1 MGLLITLGV
10 LTGFVST
17 LWAAVPHPPA
27 WPPLAEQVEPHN
39 PSLPVITRLELR
51 LFSHRYDAEP
61 LLQRLARIETTIYG
75 EPRPQLSNE
84 QRIAALEKVFAQQRA
99 PLAEEETKP
108 PPAKSAAA
116 SPTAP
121 TEPENA
127 PKKREEESSYPVLT
141 AIEQKVLGKVFE
153 DEDISAR
160 LNRVEGKV
168 YGHRQQGTLM
178 DRMDGLRL
186 RVLGD
191 LPPREV
197 PEASP
202 YGAGPPPYYPY
213 APPAHGYAYAPYP
226 PPGVGGYGYYPPPPH
241 HSGGYAPPPP
251 GYPPPAG
258 PHANVPNPAEPTE
271 AYQPGLTE
279 KSDVFS
285 NPNYESPYANT
296 PNYPSVDDLAG
307 GASGQSPDLLAALN
321 QVEKKVLRK
330 TYPTEDVDARLA
342 RLENKVFHQ
351 TAPPGV
357 SHDDRL
363 QRIIAVAAAGGDKAS
378 STTSTT
384 KSSVRSI
391 LPMIL
396 MLIPLILL

>member
-1 MGLLITLGV
+1 MGLLLTLGV

-27 WPPLAEQVEPHN
+27 WSPMADQNALQNA
-39 PSLPVITRLELR
+39 SLPVITQLELR

-61 LLQRLARIETTIYG
+61 MLQRLARIETTIYG

-99 PLAEEETKP
+99 PKEGEE
-108 PPAKSAAA
+108 AKA
-116 SPTAP
+116 AP
-121 TEPENA
+121 TQPATPEEPEPVA
-127 PKKREEESSYPVLT
+127 KKQEGESSYPVLT
-141 AIEQKVLGKVFE
+141 AIEKRVLGNAFE

-226 PPGVGGYGYYPPPPH
+226 PPGAGGYGYYPPPNG
-241 HSGGYAPPPP
+241 GGYGPPP

-258 PHANVPNPAEPTE
+258 PQASASSPAAPTE
-271 AYQPGLTE
+271 VYQTDTTQNN
-279 KSDVFS
+279 DVFS
-285 NPNYESPYANT
+285 SPNYESPYANT
-296 PNYPSVDDLAG
+296 PNYPSVDDLAE

-391 LPMIL
+391 LPVIL